1 MAFSLRS
8 TMSETL
14 RGGSLFA
21 LGMGLKVAEIPI
33 QALASGGRAAADGL
47 TALAPEQLRSELGAL
62 LDPSPERTQRRVAVH
77 EDRASIEVHGL
88 ATGKHAE
95 LVPELEREL
104 EHHPAVREWKLNTVT
119 GRIAAELAHGAED
132 LPELLHVVEQIE
144 EDADVADLGWS
155 RRTEFPADREPLL
168 AAGIQVA
175 GDLAALAISTVG
187 LVLPFQPPLRA
198 LRGVAAVIDTQPRV
212 RRVIEA
218 RLGRTRA
225 DLVLA
230 LTNAFGNAVN
240 DSAAESVANL
250 LVDTVQRTATLTEAL
265 ARNQRWRA
273 WEAELAA
280 TGSPGVAT
288 PLPPHTRPCELP
300 PGPVERVADE
310 TAAGALF
317 GATAFAGSARAAEAA
332 DALHL
337 GAPKAARAAREA
349 YAAAVS
355 TTLARAGVLTLYP
368 AMWRRLDR
376 LTTIV
381 IDGEALLTSR
391 RVVLEAEALDPRW
404 RDRPD
409 AKSEAAE
416 DDQRAAAH
424 VWSAAQRLLRAAAD
438 ENGAVRPDSGARG
451 GAADTE
457 SEEAPRERPAT
468 SRDSRTAEAGG
479 RQPGSAEAGSTDRG
493 VSAESGMAGESTG
506 QSADGIGAR
515 LRLVHPDSG
524 KPDQGATARPAW
536 RELREGSRVVGR
548 VLIGRELDRH
558 AHALLTAARSAGL
571 RVVLAAGADGAE
583 LRSLADEFIDTGVS
597 LSKCVHKLQENG
609 HVVAV
614 LSPRAHKALA
624 WADAGIGLCG
634 REGERLRLPWSA
646 DVVCRDLSQVRRIL
660 AAVAPARATSERGR
674 ALALSGAALGAL
686 LLATGPQRRG
696 RTSPMLTAQVL
707 GLANGALSGWQAVRG
722 TPAAALAPLLHWH
735 ALEPDEVLSRLPDPQ
750 PLAERTAPRR
760 SARDQLLAPLAPVL
774 SFGKHVR
781 NELADPLTPILG
793 VGAVATA
800 ILGSPSDAILLSSV
814 LTVNAVVSARQRQ
827 RAENALDHLLAGE
840 ELTARL
846 VDAIHLRDNA
856 SARIAAD
863 QHSEAKTGTDQ
874 RDQRSEADTAA
885 DQRDQRSEAES
896 VDLEPDSATAA
907 SDRARALPPTSR
919 SETANETAPTRTGE
933 TAAPRG
939 LRTRDLQGID
949 LSDKALR
956 GAQVPARQLRVGDLI
971 ALRGGDVVPAD
982 ARLLLADDLELDE
995 SGLTGESITVPK
1007 DLAAT
1012 PGAELGDRACMV
1024 FEGSTVVSGAGLAV
1038 VVAVGAE
1045 TQAGRAAAGA
1055 VPPEK
1060 GGVQAQLRRLT
1071 QRALPLTL
1079 AGGAAVTVLGGL
1091 RGRTLRTAIADGVG
1105 VAVAAVPEGLPLVA
1119 TVAQL
1124 AAARR
1129 LSRYGV
1135 LVRASRTVEA
1145 LGRVDTLCF
1154 DKTGTLT
1161 EGRLRLTTLADL
1173 HDQWEPDA
1181 DSDSARRLLRAA
1193 ARACPDP
1200 ADGPVLHATDRAV
1213 LDAAEVLGDDARAWD
1228 PIDEIPFESNRG
1240 YAAALGHTTRRL
1252 RLVVK
1257 GAPEVVLPR
1266 CTRLRTADGKQEL
1279 PPDLRERAEQTVRS
1293 LAEQGLRVLVVAR
1306 RDLSD
1311 RPDDVEDA
1319 IGELTLLGF
1328 LGLADT
1334 ARPQS
1339 RPLVDAL
1346 QHNGISVRM
1355 ITGDHPVTAAAVAR
1369 QLGIAAER
1377 VATGADLDRL
1387 DEQAQTELIEH
1398 STVFARVTPEQKV
1411 RIVAG
1416 LRRAGHVVGMT
1427 GDGANDA
1434 AAIRSADIGIGLAAH
1449 GSAAAR
1455 NAADLVLTDPDPT
1468 ALLHALVEGRGMWQ
1482 RINNAVGVLV
1492 GGNAGEVAFTLYGTA
1507 VAGAA
1512 PLGTRPFL
1520 LVNML
1525 TDMFPAL
1532 ALALAPDRDRPDPG
1546 ADAAAA
1552 AAQRAAQLAQIPP
1565 AQLGAELARTIAI
1578 RGIATAAGASGAW
1591 TLARYTGTRRR
1602 AATVGLVALIGTQ
1615 LGQTLLSGRT
1625 SPLVWVTTAASAGV
1639 LGVIVMTPG
1648 LCHYFGCTPL
1658 GPVGWGIA
1666 TSSAVA
1672 ATAGAAVLPRL
1683 LPQPTA

>member
-1 MAFSLRS
+1 MGFSLR
-8 TMSETL
+8 TKVSETL

-21 LGMGLKVAEIPI
+21 LGMGLKAVEIPI
-33 QALASGGRAAADGL
+33 HAFESGVKAAAHGMETL
-47 TALAPEQLRSELGAL
+47 TPEHLRDDLAALI
-62 LDPSPERTQRRVAVH
+62 DPSPERTQRRVAVH

-88 ATGKHAE
+88 ATGKHAALTRE
-95 LVPELEREL
+95 LDRELERL
-104 EHHPAVREWKLNTVT
+104 GSVREWKVNTVT
-119 GRIAAELAHGAED
+119 GRVIAELEHGADD
-132 LPELLHVVEQIE
+132 LQELLHVIE
-144 EDADVADLGWS
+144 HIEDNADVSDVGWS

-175 GDLAALAISTVG
+175 GDLAAIAVSTAG

-198 LRGVAAVIDTQPRV
+198 LRGAAAVIDTQPRV
-212 RRVIEA
+212 RRLLEA

-230 LTNAFGNAVN
+230 LANALGNAVS
-240 DSAAESVANL
+240 DSASESLANL

-265 ARNQRWRA
+265 ARHTLWRS
-273 WEAELAA
+273 WEAELASSH
-280 TGSPGVAT
+280 SPGVAD
-288 PLPPHTRPCELP
+288 PLPPHTRPCDLP

-310 TAAGALF
+310 TAAGSLL
-317 GATAFAGSARAAEAA
+317 GAAAFAGNARASQAA
-332 DALHL
+332 DALQL

-349 YAAAVS
+349 YAATVS

-368 AMWRRLDR
+368 AVWRRLDR
-376 LTTIV
+376 LTTMV

-391 RVVLEAEALDPRW
+391 RIVLDAEAIDPRW
-404 RDRPD
+404 RDRGD
-409 AKSEAAE
+409 EESKSEAAE
-416 DDQRAAAH
+416 DELRAAAQ
-424 VWSAAQRLLRAAAD
+424 VWSAAQRLLRAA
-438 ENGAVRPDSGARG
+438 ENKNGSSGETSPDR
-451 GAADTE
+451 
-457 SEEAPRERPAT
+457 
-468 SRDSRTAEAGG
+468 
-479 RQPGSAEAGSTDRG
+479 
-493 VSAESGMAGESTG
+493 
-506 QSADGIGAR
+506 R
-515 LRLVHPDSG
+515 LRLVHPNSG
-524 KPDQGATARPAW
+524 TPDRGATLRPAW
-536 RELREGSRVVGR
+536 RELRDGDRPVGR
-548 VLIGRELDRH
+548 VLIGRELDRR
-558 AHALLTAARSAGL
+558 AHAVLTSARNAGL
-571 RVVLAAGADGAE
+571 RVVLSAGADGAE
-583 LRSLADEFIDTGVS
+583 LRTLADEFLNVGIS
-597 LSKCVHKLQENG
+597 LSKYVHELQEDG

-634 REGERLRLPWSA
+634 EEDHALRLPWSA
-646 DVVCRDLSQVRRIL
+646 DVVCRDLTQVQRVL

-674 ALALSGAALGAL
+674 ALALSGCALGAL
-686 LLATGPQRRG
+686 LLATGPGRRG
-696 RTSPMLTAQVL
+696 RTSPMITAHVL
-707 GLANGALSGWQAVRG
+707 GLANGAFSGWQAVRG
-722 TPAAALAPLLHWH
+722 VPSTALAPLLPWH
-735 ALEPDEVLSRLPDPQ
+735 ALEPDEVLSRLPQPQ
-750 PLAERTAPRR
+750 PVAERTAPEQSSRER
-760 SARDQLLAPLAPVL
+760 ILAPLAPAL

-781 NELADPLTPILG
+781 DELADPLTPILG

-827 RAENALDHLLAGE
+827 KAESALHELLAGE

-846 VDAIHLRDNA
+846 VDREALSSKA
-856 SARIAAD
+856 S
-863 QHSEAKTGTDQ
+863 SGTGLGGG
-874 RDQRSEADTAA
+874 SG
-885 DQRDQRSEAES
+885 
-896 VDLEPDSATAA
+896 A
-907 SDRARALPPTSR
+907 SSNGGSGSGAMQ
-919 SETANETAPTRTGE
+919 
-933 TAAPRG
+933 
-939 LRTRDLQGID
+939 LRTRDLRGLN
-949 LSDKALR
+949 LSGAALP
-956 GAQVPARQLRVGDLI
+956 GEEVPAHQLTIGDLI
-971 ALRGGDVVPAD
+971 VLRGGDVVPAD
-982 ARLLLADDLELDE
+982 ARLLVADDLELDE

-1007 DLAAT
+1007 ELAAT
-1012 PGAELGDRACMV
+1012 PGAGLGERACMV
-1024 FEGSTVVSGAGLAV
+1024 FEGSTVVSGSALAV

-1045 TQAGRAAAGA
+1045 TQAGRATAGA
-1055 VPPEK
+1055 IPPEK

-1079 AGGAAVTVLGGL
+1079 AGGGAVTVLGGL
-1091 RGRTLRTAIADGVG
+1091 RGRVLRTAIADGVG

-1173 HDQWEPDA
+1173 NEQWEPDA
-1181 DSDSARRLLRAA
+1181 ESDSARRLLRAA

-1213 LDAAEVLGDDARAWD
+1213 LDAAEVLGDDAHQWD
-1228 PIDEIPFESNRG
+1228 PIDEIPFEHNRG
-1240 YAAALGHTTRRL
+1240 YAAALGQTTSRL

-1266 CTRLRTADGKQEL
+1266 CTKIRTAEGKQGL
-1279 PPDLRERAEQTVRS
+1279 PQELREQAEQAVRQ

-1311 RPDDVEDA
+1311 RPDDVEDMV
-1319 IGELTLLGF
+1319 GELTLLGF

-1334 ARPQS
+1334 PRAQS
-1339 RPLVDAL
+1339 LPLVNAL
-1346 QHNGISVRM
+1346 QDNNISVRM

-1369 QLGIAAER
+1369 ELGIAADA
-1377 VATGADLDRL
+1377 VTTGSDLDRL
-1387 DEQAQTELIEH
+1387 DDNEQTELIER
-1398 STVFARVTPEQKV
+1398 STVFARVSPEQKV

-1434 AAIRSADIGIGLAAH
+1434 AAIRTADVGIGLAAH

-1468 ALLHALVEGRGMWQ
+1468 AILHALVEGRGMWQ

-1512 PLGTRPFL
+1512 PLGTRQFL

-1532 ALALAPDRDRPDPG
+1532 ALALSPDRNRPDPG
-1546 ADAAAA
+1546 IDSAKAAEH
-1552 AAQRAAQLAQIPP
+1552 RAAQLAEIPP
-1565 AQLGAELARTIAI
+1565 ASLGAELARTIAI

-1591 TLARYTGTRRR
+1591 TIARYTGTQRR

-1625 SPLVWVTTAASAGV
+1625 SPLVWATTAASAGV

-1658 GPVGWGIA
+1658 GPVGWSIA
-1666 TSSAVA
+1666 TTSAIA
-1672 ATAGAAVLPRL
+1672 ATAGAAVLPRM
-1683 LPQPTA
+1683 LPAFGEEDASESA